1 MFKALSVVLAL
12 AVAAAGTLPS
22 SVEAASVGVPGFSTE
37 RLVTPVASKK
47 KHKKY
52 KARKCRKGKVY
63 SKRRH
68 KCVWKKKRSRG
79 KTVAPGKVM
88 PTPTKKK

>member
-22 SVEAASVGVPGFSTE
+22 SVEAASVGVPELSAE
-37 RLVTPVASKK
+37 RLLTPVASKK
-47 KHKKY
+47 RYKKY
-52 KARKCRKGKVY
+52 KARKCRKGKAY

-79 KTVAPGKVM
+79 KTVAPGKVI